1 VFSPVDA
8 APTVAD
14 TPAQRPIAPYRD
26 RMPTLP
32 MPTGSWS
39 DRGAMVAVLC
49 AVHTAG
55 WSRWSPGDADDTVR
69 RTMRTGTPRLETEVV
84 AEIER
89 ANVGRVPLI
98 ASHGPRPPLLP
109 AQEALIREYDV
120 MVRRHDARLLEL
132 ARPLGL
138 VHLDS
143 CAERVDFLVAT
154 GLLCRITRPAGV
166 YLVPAW
172 PTPLPE
178 EGLALTL
185 NERDDEDTLRWHEL
199 FEDATDKIIWLFR
212 PDSDDRLSALTMTL
226 DQIASRWVLDGE
238 TVREAL
244 LVLLDDGDFTATAD
258 LTRIDPHTPFHFTV
272 DWNAFDTTRIQ
283 VEPESE

>member
-1 VFSPVDA
+1 
-8 APTVAD
+8 
-14 TPAQRPIAPYRD
+14 
-26 RMPTLP
+26 
-32 MPTGSWS
+32 
-39 DRGAMVAVLC
+39 MVAVLC

-55 WSRWSPGDADDTVR
+55 WARWSPGDTDDTVR

-89 ANVGRVPLI
+89 ADIGRADIGRADVGR
-98 ASHGPRPPLLP
+98 APPLP
-109 AQEALIREYDV
+109 RYGPGAGVRSAREALVREYEV
-120 MVRRHDARLLEL
+120 LIRRHDARLLEL

-154 GLLCRITRPAGV
+154 GLLCRVVRPAGV

-178 EGLALTL
+178 EGLALTPE
-185 NERDDEDTLRWHEL
+185 ERVEEDTLRWHEL

-212 PDSDDRLSALTMTL
+212 PESDDRVSALNTTL
-226 DQIASRWVLDGE
+226 DQIARSWGLDGE

-258 LTRIDPHTPFHFTV
+258 LTRVDPLTSFHLTV
-272 DWNAFDTTRIQ
+272 DWNAFDTGRVPI
-283 VEPESE
+283 EPEPE